1 MFHERK
7 KHMIKKSPTVLMLSL
22 LVCVFMSACS
32 ATVEDNVIKISPN
45 PGVSTREKPA
55 TEDTEVTEVT
65 DTKIVIEETVI
76 PDFEWQL
83 DVTFPDWR
91 GDVSSTYPINNCV
104 GFYGYSGQG
113 RIYLECDDD
122 VSAFDLFING
132 RKIDVSSATP
142 GKSYLADIS
151 GVTVNGVNSVQVS
164 ALEEGNVRVCIPYPV
179 IITGTPDEVGIDDGA
194 FDLIDRIISADI
206 ENGFSSAQLAV
217 IKDGRLV
224 YENSW
229 GNVKTYDEN
238 KEPAESAPVTADTL
252 YDLASNTKMYSV
264 NYALQYLLTKGEID
278 LNSRVVDIMGNSF
291 VHDTIKIDYEGYD
304 EVSLDTNKRWKEEL
318 TIRDLLRHQGGFPP
332 GPHYYN
338 DRYDHATQDFDS
350 DKGNVIYVGT
360 AGDDKTREDT
370 WEALCKTPLMYE
382 PGSNTVYSD
391 VDYMI
396 LCYCIEKITGKR
408 LDEYLSEVF
417 FDPMELE
424 HITYNPLENGFLA
437 DDCAATELMGNTRD
451 GRLHYSGIREYTL
464 QGELHDPNAYYC
476 MAGVSG
482 HAGLFSS
489 ATDLAKLGSVM
500 LTGGYGDKKYFSRD
514 VIDLFTAPKSEAYP
528 NFGLGWWREADHR
541 RDWYFGSIT
550 DSNAF
555 GHQGFT
561 GTLSVIDPDND
572 LVVVLLTNK
581 IHTPMMENDE
591 TLGKWY
597 GNFYTTASLG
607 FAPQIIKMG
616 LAEDVDKSV
625 WNNLVSDM
633 AADAKR
639 QIDNDGITDEE
650 HPKMK
655 AYKALLSLI
664 EEYYSPVVP
673 VN

>member
-1 MFHERK
+1 MTQYRRNDMFKRW
-7 KHMIKKSPTVLMLSL
+7 SSVLLLSFI
-22 LVCVFMSACS
+22 VCFFTSACS
-32 ATVEDNVIKISPN
+32 VTVTNDEIKTSPDLEIVTIA
-45 PGVSTREKPA
+45 G
-55 TEDTEVTEVT
+55 TEVVF
-65 DTKIVIEETVI
+65 EETDI
-76 PDFEWQL
+76 PDSEWQF
-83 DVTFPDWR
+83 DATFPDWR
-91 GDVSSTYPINNCV
+91 GDISSTYPINNCV

-113 RIYLECDDD
+113 RIYLECDDAF
-122 VSAFDLFING
+122 SGFDLFING
-132 RKIDVSSATP
+132 RKIDVSPVAP

-151 GVTVNGVNSVQVS
+151 NVTVNGINTIQVS
-164 ALEEGNVRVCIPYPV
+164 ALESGNVRVCIPYPV
-179 IITGTPDEVGIDDGA
+179 IISGTPDEVGIDDGA
-194 FDLIDRIISADI
+194 FELIDRIISADI
-206 ENGFSSAQLAV
+206 ENGFPSAQLAV

-229 GNVKTYDEN
+229 GNVKTYDAN
-238 KEPAESAPVTADTL
+238 KDPAEGVPITANTM

-264 NYALQYLLTKGEID
+264 NYALQYMLTKGEID
-278 LNSRVVDIMGNSF
+278 LESRVVDIMGNSF
-291 VHDTIKIDYEGYD
+291 AGDTIKIDYDGYD
-304 EVSLDTNKRWKEEL
+304 AVSLDTNKKWKEKL

-338 DRYDHATQDFDS
+338 DRYDHASQDFDS

-360 AGDDKTREDT
+360 AGDDKTREET
-370 WEALCKTPLMYE
+370 WEALCQTPLMYE

-396 LCYCIEKITGKR
+396 LCYCIEKITGKG
-408 LDEYLSEVF
+408 LDEYLAEVF

-424 HITYNPLENGFLA
+424 HITYNPLENGFFT
-437 DDCAATELMGNTRD
+437 DDCAATELNGNTRD
-451 GRLHYSGIREYTL
+451 ERLHYLGIRENTI
-464 QGELHDPNAYYC
+464 QGEVHDPNAYYC

-489 ATDLAKLGSVM
+489 ATDLAKLASVM

-550 DSNAF
+550 DSGAF

-572 LVVVLLTNK
+572 LVIVLLTNK
-581 IHTPMMENDE
+581 IHTPMLENDE

-607 FAPQIIKMG
+607 FASQIIKMG
-616 LAEDVDKSV
+616 MTEDVDESV
-625 WNNLVSDM
+625 WSVLISDM

-639 QIDNDGITDEE
+639 QLDNEGRTDES
-650 HPKMK
+650 HPRMK
-655 AYKALLSLI
+655 AYKALMSVSDQYL
-664 EEYYSPVVP
+664 
-673 VN
+673 NQQ

>member
-1 MFHERK
+1 MTQYRRNDMFKRW
-7 KHMIKKSPTVLMLSL
+7 SSVLLLSFI
-22 LVCVFMSACS
+22 VCFFTSACS
-32 ATVEDNVIKISPN
+32 VTVTNDEIKTSPDLEIVTIA
-45 PGVSTREKPA
+45 G
-55 TEDTEVTEVT
+55 TEVVF
-65 DTKIVIEETVI
+65 EETDI
-76 PDFEWQL
+76 PDSEWQF
-83 DVTFPDWR
+83 DATFPDWR
-91 GDVSSTYPINNCV
+91 GDISSTYPINNCV

-113 RIYLECDDD
+113 RIYLECDDAF
-122 VSAFDLFING
+122 SGFDLFING
-132 RKIDVSSATP
+132 RKIDVSPVAP

-151 GVTVNGVNSVQVS
+151 NVTVNGINTIQVS
-164 ALEEGNVRVCIPYPV
+164 ALESGNVRVCIPYPV
-179 IITGTPDEVGIDDGA
+179 IISGTPDEVGIDDGA
-194 FDLIDRIISADI
+194 FELIDRIISADI
-206 ENGFSSAQLAV
+206 ENGFPSAQLAV

-229 GNVKTYDEN
+229 GNVKTYDAN
-238 KEPAESAPVTADTL
+238 KDPAEGVPITANTM

-264 NYALQYLLTKGEID
+264 NYALQYMLTKGEID
-278 LNSRVVDIMGNSF
+278 LESRVVDIMGNSF
-291 VHDTIKIDYEGYD
+291 AGDTIKIDYDGYD
-304 EVSLDTNKRWKEEL
+304 AVSLDTNKKWKEKL

-338 DRYDHATQDFDS
+338 DRYDHASQDFDS

-360 AGDDKTREDT
+360 AGDDKTREET
-370 WEALCKTPLMYE
+370 WEALCQTPLMYE

-396 LCYCIEKITGKR
+396 LCYCIEKITGKG
-408 LDEYLSEVF
+408 LDEYLAEVF

-424 HITYNPLENGFLA
+424 HITYNPLENGFFT
-437 DDCAATELMGNTRD
+437 DDCAATELNGNTRD
-451 GRLHYSGIREYTL
+451 ERLHYLGIRENTI
-464 QGELHDPNAYYC
+464 QGEVHDPNAYYC

-489 ATDLAKLGSVM
+489 ATDLAKLASVM

-550 DSNAF
+550 DSGAF

-572 LVVVLLTNK
+572 LVIVLLTNK
-581 IHTPMMENDE
+581 IHTPMLENDE

-607 FAPQIIKMG
+607 FASQIIKMG
-616 LAEDVDKSV
+616 MTEDVDESV
-625 WNNLVSDM
+625 WSVLISDM

-639 QIDNDGITDEE
+639 QLDNEGITDES
-650 HPKMK
+650 HPRMK
-655 AYKALLSLI
+655 AYKALMSVSDQYL
-664 EEYYSPVVP
+664 
-673 VN
+673 NQQ

>member
-1 MFHERK
+1 MFKRR
-7 KHMIKKSPTVLMLSL
+7 TFVLLLSFTA
-22 LVCVFMSACS
+22 CFFISACS
-32 ATVEDNVIKISPN
+32 VTVTNSGIKPSPD
-45 PGVSTREKPA
+45 PGAEA
-55 TEDTEVTEVT
+55 VT
-65 DTKIVIEETVI
+65 DAEVLFEETDI
-76 PDFEWQL
+76 PDSEWQL

-91 GDVSSTYPINNCV
+91 GDISSAYPINNCV

-113 RIYLECDDD
+113 RIYLECDDAF
-122 VSAFDLFING
+122 SGFDLFING
-132 RKIDVSSATP
+132 RKTDVSPVIP

-151 GVTVNGVNSVQVS
+151 NVTVNGLNTIQVS
-164 ALEEGNVRVCIPYPV
+164 ALESGNVRVCIPYPV
-179 IITGTPDEVGIDDGA
+179 IISGTPDDVGIDDGA
-194 FDLIDRIISADI
+194 FKLIDRIISADI

-238 KEPAESAPVTADTL
+238 KDPAEGVPVTAGTM

-264 NYALQYLLTKGEID
+264 NYALQYMLTKGEID
-278 LNSRVVDIMGNSF
+278 LGSRVVDIMGSSF
-291 VHDTIKIDYEGYD
+291 ADDTIKIDYDGYD
-304 EVSLDTNKRWKEEL
+304 AVSLDTNKKWKEEL

-338 DRYDHATQDFDS
+338 DRYDHASQDFDS

-360 AGDDKTREDT
+360 AGDDKTRQDT
-370 WEALCKTPLMYE
+370 WKALCQTPLMYE

-396 LCYCIEKITGKR
+396 LCYCIEKITGKG

-417 FDPMELE
+417 FGPMELE
-424 HITYNPLENGFLA
+424 HIAYNPLKNGFSA
-437 DDCAATELMGNTRD
+437 DDCAATELKGNTRD
-451 GRLHYSGIREYTL
+451 GRLHYSGIRENTI
-464 QGELHDPNAYYC
+464 QGEVHDPNAFYC

-482 HAGLFSS
+482 HAGLFSN
-489 ATDLAKLGSVM
+489 AADLAKLASVM

-541 RDWYFGSIT
+541 RDWYFGSVT
-550 DSNAF
+550 DSGAF

-607 FAPQIIKMG
+607 FATQIIKMG
-616 LAEDVDKSV
+616 MLEDVDESV
-625 WNNLVSDM
+625 WNVLISDM

-639 QIDNDGITDEE
+639 QLDNEGITDED
-650 HPKMK
+650 HPRMK
-655 AYKALLSLI
+655 AYKALLSVSEQYGDI
-664 EEYYSPVVP
+664 R
-673 VN
+673 

>member
-1 MFHERK
+1 MFKR
-7 KHMIKKSPTVLMLSL
+7 STSVLLLSL
-22 LVCVFMSACS
+22 IICFFTSACS
-32 ATVEDNVIKISPN
+32 VAVTDDVIKTSPEVEAAIIS
-45 PGVSTREKPA
+45 
-55 TEDTEVTEVT
+55 DTEV
-65 DTKIVIEETVI
+65 IFEETDI
-76 PDFEWQL
+76 PESEWQL

-91 GDVSSTYPINNCV
+91 GDISSTYSINNCV

-113 RIYLECDDD
+113 RIYLECDDA
-122 VSAFDLFING
+122 VSGFDLFING
-132 RKIDVSSATP
+132 RKTDVSSAAP

-151 GVTVNGVNSVQVS
+151 NVTINGINTVQVS
-164 ALEEGNVRVCIPYPV
+164 ALENGNVRVCIPYPV
-179 IITGTPDEVGIDDGA
+179 IIPGTPDEAGIDDGA
-194 FDLIDRIISADI
+194 FELIDRIISADI

-238 KEPAESAPVTADTL
+238 KDPTEGVPVTVGTM

-264 NYALQYLLTKGEID
+264 NYVLQYMLTKGEID
-278 LNSRVVDIMGNSF
+278 LDSRVVDIMGSSF
-291 VHDTIKIDYEGYD
+291 ADDTIKIDYEGYD
-304 EVSLDTNKRWKEEL
+304 AVSLDTNKKWKEEL

-338 DRYDHATQDFDS
+338 DRYDHASQDFDS

-360 AGDDKTREDT
+360 AGDEKTREDT
-370 WEALCKTPLMYE
+370 WEALCHTPLMYE
-382 PGSNTVYSD
+382 PGSDTVYSD
-391 VDYMI
+391 IDYMI
-396 LCYCIEKITGKR
+396 LCYCIEKIAGKG

-424 HITYNPLENGFLA
+424 HITYNPLDNGFLA
-437 DDCAATELMGNTRD
+437 DDCASTELMGNTRD
-451 GRLHYSGIREYTL
+451 GRLHYSGIREETI
-464 QGELHDPNAYYC
+464 QGRVHDPNAYYC

-489 ATDLAKLGSVM
+489 ATDLAKLASVM
-500 LTGGYGDKKYFSRD
+500 LTGGYGDKKYFSQD

-528 NFGLGWWREADHR
+528 NYGLGWWRQADHR

-550 DSNAF
+550 DSDAF

-561 GTLSVIDPDND
+561 GTLSMIDPDND
-572 LVVVLLTNK
+572 LVIVLLTNK
-581 IHTPMMENDE
+581 IHTPMMEKDE

-607 FAPQIIKMG
+607 FAPQIIKIGM
-616 LAEDVDKSV
+616 AEDVDKSV
-625 WNNLVSDM
+625 WGALASDM

-639 QIDNDGITDEE
+639 QIDNEGITDED
-650 HPKMK
+650 HPRMK
-655 AYKALLSLI
+655 AYKALLSVSDL
-664 EEYYSPVVP
+664 YRDSD
-673 VN
+673 

>member
-1 MFHERK
+1 MFKRL
-7 KHMIKKSPTVLMLSL
+7 SAVLMLSS

-32 ATVEDNVIKISPN
+32 ATVEDNVIRISSN
-45 PGVSTREKPA
+45 PEEIAQENEA
-55 TEDTEVTEVT
+55 TEDAEDTETAEAASEEVTF
-65 DTKIVIEETVI
+65 EETAV
-76 PDFEWQL
+76 PESEWQL

-91 GDVSSTYPINNCV
+91 GDISSTYPINNCV
-104 GFYGYSGQG
+104 DFYGYSGQG
-113 RIYLECDDD
+113 MIYLECDDD
-122 VSAFDLFING
+122 VSGFDLFING
-132 RKIDVSSATP
+132 KKTDVSSAAP
-142 GKSYLADIS
+142 GKSYMADIS
-151 GVTVNGVNSVQVS
+151 GVTVNGINTVQVS
-164 ALEEGNVRVCIPYPV
+164 ALREGNVRVCVPYPV
-179 IITGTPDEVGIDDGA
+179 IIPGTPDEVGIDDCA
-194 FDLIDRIISADI
+194 FDLIDRIITADI

-217 IKDGRLV
+217 IKDGRLI
-224 YENSW
+224 YENAW
-229 GNVKTYDEN
+229 GNVRTYDEN
-238 KEPAESAPVTADTL
+238 KEPSESAPVTANTL

-264 NYALQYLLTKGEID
+264 NYALQYLLTKKEID
-278 LNSRVVDIMGNSF
+278 LNSRVVDIMGKSF
-291 VHDTIKIDYEGYD
+291 ADDTIKIDYEGYD
-304 EVSLDTNKRWKEEL
+304 AVSLDTNKKWKEEL

-338 DRYDHATQDFDS
+338 DRYDHASQDFDS
-350 DKGNVIYVGT
+350 DNGNVIYVGT

-370 WEALCKTPLMYE
+370 WEALCRTPLMYE

-408 LDEYLSEVF
+408 LDEYLLEVF
-417 FDPMELE
+417 FSPMELE
-424 HITYNPLENGFLA
+424 HITYNPLENGFRA

-451 GRLHYSGIREYTL
+451 GRLHYTGIREDLL
-464 QGELHDPNAYYC
+464 QGEVHDPNAYYC
-476 MAGVSG
+476 MKGISG

-489 ATDLAKLGSVM
+489 ATDLAKLASVM

-597 GNFYTTASLG
+597 GSFYTTASLG

-616 LAEDVDKSV
+616 LAEDIDESV
-625 WNNLVSDM
+625 WDDLLSDM

-639 QIDNDGITDEE
+639 QIDSEGITDEE
-650 HPKMK
+650 HPRMK
-655 AYKALLSLI
+655 AYKALLSLTGQ
-664 EEYYSPVVP
+664 
-673 VN
+673 